1 MAYGMA
7 WLRGPGQDQVA
18 QLTVS
23 ALVVVAPHCDAYDLA
38 EQFVPWNRQLAS
50 CGEGSTPFG
59 SLGGHT
65 PMMGMRPAGLMTSA
79 IALVTQCGTSLLKS
93 LSERGWKPMASMAQV
108 TPPSGF
114 SCRNASS
121 LRQRDCRRCRVLSHV
136 ANGESYGSQ
145 PLNPPPPRCSNLSN
159 TQAPCVRPS
168 QSLSVGIL

>member
-93 LSERGWKPMASMAQV
+93 LSERGLEADGVNGAGHAAERLFLSKRIILAAAGLPKVPWVIA
-108 TPPSGF
+108 
-114 SCRNASS
+114 
-121 LRQRDCRRCRVLSHV
+121 RC
-136 ANGESYGSQ
+136 
-145 PLNPPPPRCSNLSN
+145 
-159 TQAPCVRPS
+159 
-168 QSLSVGIL
+168 